1 LIYSE
6 GETFEELVKNINLEE
21 FKEEAESK
29 KTFKMHV
36 DARGRQARY
45 N

>member
-6 GETFEELVKNINLEE
+6 GETFEDLLKNIDLEE
-21 FKEEAESK
+21 FKEEAESE

-36 DARGRQARY
+36 DARGRLAR
-45 N
+45 